1 MNIHYEHLIEYSLDR
16 VFTCF
21 FSSFTHILHIL
32 KIVIFIHVHYII
44 LDLSVSYFTVIYVS
58 YKYQLHLFS
67 VACCFIYTFVFSILP
82 CSLSVNY

>member
-16 VFTCF
+16 VFTYF

-44 LDLSVSYFTVIYVS
+44 LDLSVSYFTVIC
-58 YKYQLHLFS
+58 LL
-67 VACCFIYTFVFSILP
+67 
-82 CSLSVNY
+82 